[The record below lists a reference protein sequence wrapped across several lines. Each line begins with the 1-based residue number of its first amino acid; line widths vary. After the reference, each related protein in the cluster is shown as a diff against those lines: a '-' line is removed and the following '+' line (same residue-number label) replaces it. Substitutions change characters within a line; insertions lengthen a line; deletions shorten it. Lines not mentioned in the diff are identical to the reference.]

1 MGYPMILEKDFGFGV
16 EFPDRR
22 SFLLALKEAR
32 DSGKLSAEAQEE
44 IWTFARDFERK
55 AGLAGDTERFS
66 SGPEDINIS

>member
-1 MGYPMILEKDFGFGV
+1 MSYPMILEKDYGFGV
-16 EFPDRR
+16 EFPSRR

-32 DSGKLSAEAQEE
+32 DSGNLSDEAQEE

>member
-1 MGYPMILEKDFGFGV
+1 MSYPMILEKDYGFGT

-32 DSGKLSAEAQEE
+32 DLGSLSDEAQEE
-44 IWTFARDFERK
+44 LWVFARNFERK
-55 AGLAGDTERFS
+55 AGLAGDTERFA